1 MKKLILISLS
11 LTFIIFVSV
20 LVFYNKDNVEPYEP
34 VEYANTELQL
44 AKQIF
49 MNSCVSSPDRE
60 DACSCVF
67 DHMIKSW
74 IDFFS
79 INEEEKEK
87 LLDEWMN
94 KCKKYLK
101 N

>member
-1 MKKLILISLS
+1 MKNLILILILS
-11 LTFIIFVSV
+11 LYIILFVSV
-20 LVFYNKDNVEPYEP
+20 VYNKYNVEPYEP
-34 VEYANTELQL
+34 VEYANTEIQL

-60 DACSCVF
+60 ATCSCVF
-67 DHMIKSW
+67 DYMIKNW

-79 INEEEKEK
+79 DNEEEKEK
-87 LLDEWMN
+87 ILDEWIDE
-94 KCKKYLK
+94 CKKYLK

>member
-1 MKKLILISLS
+1 MKNLILILS
-11 LTFIIFVSV
+11 SIFILFVFV

-34 VEYANTELQL
+34 VEYANTEIQL

-67 DHMIKSW
+67 DYMIKNW

-79 INEEEKEK
+79 DNEEEKEK
-87 LLDEWMN
+87 LLDEWIDE
-94 KCKKYLK
+94 CKKYLK

>member
-1 MKKLILISLS
+1 MKNLILILILS
-11 LTFIIFVSV
+11 LYIILFVSV
-20 LVFYNKDNVEPYEP
+20 VYNKYNVEPYEP
-34 VEYANTELQL
+34 VEYANTEIQL

-79 INEEEKEK
+79 DNEEEKEK
-87 LLDEWMN
+87 LLDEWIN